1 MIKAILYCG
10 HLSPYGLAHLTPLL
24 ESSVIQIE
32 EVVLASY
39 SRWQTFRA
47 TLSGLEPKEVKDGRQ
62 SFDLRI
68 SELSKQ
74 IKAKKPNCNIRISD
88 NVNSDNEYKNG
99 KKFDLII
106 SCAYPQIF
114 DVQLIISTRMTGI
127 NFHPSYL
134 PRCRGAHPVY
144 WTIASGEE
152 FAGVSCH
159 YMTAEL
165 DKGDILVRR
174 KIPLDPAV
182 KYNDLYQQIINE
194 TPKLI
199 AEVETFLEQKKTP
212 IVQEEDYTY
221 FRNDRDIH
229 RKVNFGRESVE
240 VVDAKIRAGGAYAFD
255 LKGNKIM
262 LKSSQIL
269 DKTKFA
275 TNDVGTSLIDG
286 TIVHSRGNL
295 IIYNVGEKFIK
306 SEYSPRSINK
316 ILVRIEYLLKK
327 FGLKE
332 SMKTSI
338 YIGERLL

>member
-10 HLSPYGLAHLTPLL
+10 HLSPYGLAHLSPLL

-39 SRWQTFRA
+39 SRWRTFRA
-47 TLSGLEPKEVKDGRQ
+47 MLSGLETKEAKDGRR
-62 SFDLRI
+62 SFNLRV
-68 SELSKQ
+68 SELSKK
-74 IKAKKPNCNIRISD
+74 IRTKNPNCSIRISD
-88 NVNSDNEYKNG
+88 NVNSSSEYENG
-99 KKFDLII
+99 RNFDLII

-114 DVQLIISTRMTGI
+114 DVQLISSTRMTGI

-134 PRCRGAHPVY
+134 PRCRGAHPIY
-144 WTIASGEE
+144 WTIASQEK

-174 KIPLDPAV
+174 KIPLDSAV
-182 KYNDLYQQIINE
+182 TYSDLYQQIINE

-199 AEVETFLEQKKTP
+199 SEVETFLEQKKTP
-212 IVQEEDYTY
+212 IAQEEDYTY

-255 LKGNKIM
+255 LKANKIM
-262 LKSSQIL
+262 LKSSQVL
-269 DKTKFA
+269 DKTKYA
-275 TNDVGTSLIDG
+275 TNDVGASLIDG
-286 TIVHSRGNL
+286 TVVHSTKNL

-306 SEYSPRSINK
+306 SKYSSKSINK
-316 ILVRIEYLLKK
+316 ILVRIEFLLKK
-327 FGLKE
+327 FGFKE

-338 YIGERLL
+338 STGERLL